1 MLQTLGSQRVG
12 HNWVTKLNWTGN
24 LWTYSDDAG
33 WAVVTNSLAPFFWN
47 YNQSLS
53 ALLLSVNSRWYE
65 IVMLASRT
73 FIGFILVL
81 LFSLWYQTRCTV
93 KNVFLALNC
102 NLTKWYF
109 FAKIS
114 CHKNEVYVDEHCWLR
129 DFSAL
134 GFECTPIH
142 TTCPVSV
149 LKHFF

>member
-12 HNWVTKLNWTGN
+12 HNWVTKLNWTGTYGLILMMLAG
-24 LWTYSDDAG
+24 LWSQTR
-33 WAVVTNSLAPFFWN
+33 LAPFFWN
-47 YNQSLS
+47 YNQSLA
-53 ALLLSVNSRWYE
+53 ALLFSVNSTWYKV
-65 IVMLASRT
+65 VMLASRT
-73 FIGFILVL
+73 FIEFILVL

-93 KNVFLALNC
+93 KNVFLALNFI
-102 NLTKWYF
+102 LTKWYF

-114 CHKNEVYVDEHCWLR
+114 CHKNEVYVDEYCWLR